1 MSSSKIE
8 SNKLLKSLHIDYFYE
23 ELEILKIADKNLTE
37 FKKAYEFSRS
47 IATISLDENYLKNNT
62 VIFFLDHF
70 KIKSKNL
77 KFYSL
82 QEIINKIETLTS
94 KIFIN
99 NFLPYLVPI
108 LIEFRKWYILEKI
121 AHRNPK
127 INIDYKLER
136 IVRLQREKRLLGK
149 NSSEIEKGFEDIL
162 SINKELFGKKP
173 HRNGYASEL
182 KECLKKYK
190 KVTLKSLY
198 NTIEK
203 INPSPSKRQQK
214 ILLYNIIEVINIHII
229 LILKKQKTIL
239 QNITVRMKFK
249 YRKINSLLR

>member
-1 MSSSKIE
+1 MSSTEID
-8 SNKLLKSLHIDYFYE
+8 SNKFLKSLHIDYFCK
-23 ELEILKIADKNLTE
+23 ELEILKNADKNLTE

-47 IATISLDENYLKNNT
+47 IATISLDEDYLKNNT

-70 KIKSKNL
+70 KIEPKNL

-82 QEIINKIETLTS
+82 HEIINKIETVTS
-94 KIFIN
+94 EIFIN

-108 LIEFRKWYILEKI
+108 LIEFRKWHILEKI
-121 AHRNPK
+121 ALKNSS

-136 IVRLQREKRLLGK
+136 IVRLQREKRLVGK

-162 SINKELFGKKP
+162 SINQDFFGKKP
-173 HRNGYASEL
+173 HKNGYASEV
-182 KECLKKYK
+182 KECIKKYK

-214 ILLYNIIEVINIHII
+214 ILLYNIIDVINIYPYYT
-229 LILKKQKTIL
+229 QKTEDDIA
-239 QNITVRMKFK
+239 KYHSEDEFK

>member
-1 MSSSKIE
+1 MSSPKID
-8 SNKLLKSLHIDYFYE
+8 SNKLLKSLHIDHFYK

-47 IATISLDENYLKNNT
+47 IATISVDENYLKNNT

-70 KIKSKNL
+70 KIKPKNL

-82 QEIINKIETLTS
+82 HEIINKIETVTS
-94 KIFIN
+94 EIFIK
-99 NFLPYLVPI
+99 NFLPYLIPI

-121 AHRNPK
+121 AHINSS

-149 NSSEIEKGFEDIL
+149 NRSEIEKGFEYIL
-162 SINKELFGKKP
+162 SINQDFFGKNLHK
-173 HRNGYASEL
+173 NGYASEV
-182 KECLKKYK
+182 KECIKKYK

-214 ILLYNIIEVINIHII
+214 ILLYNIIEVINIYPYYT
-229 LILKKQKTIL
+229 QKTEDDIA
-239 QNITVRMKFK
+239 KYHSEDEFK

>member
-1 MSSSKIE
+1 MSSTEIDY
-8 SNKLLKSLHIDYFYE
+8 NKFLKSIHIDHFYK

-47 IATISLDENYLKNNT
+47 IATISLGENYLKNNT

-70 KIKSKNL
+70 KIEPKNL
-77 KFYSL
+77 MFYSL
-82 QEIINKIETLTS
+82 HEIINKIETVTS
-94 KIFIN
+94 KIFTN
-99 NFLPYLVPI
+99 NFLPYLIPI
-108 LIEFRKWYILEKI
+108 LIEFRKWHILEKI
-121 AHRNPK
+121 ALKNPNIK
-127 INIDYKLER
+127 IDYKLDR
-136 IVRLQREKRLLGK
+136 IVRLQREQRLLGK

-162 SINKELFGKKP
+162 LINQDLFGKKT
-173 HRNGYASEL
+173 HKNGHASEL
-182 KECLKKYK
+182 KEGIKKYK

-214 ILLYNIIEVINIHII
+214 ILLYNIIEVINIHPYYT
-229 LILKKQKTIL
+229 QKTED
-239 QNITVRMKFK
+239 NIAKYHSEDEFK

>member
-1 MSSSKIE
+1 MSSPKID
-8 SNKLLKSLHIDYFYE
+8 SNKFLKSLHIDHFYK

-47 IATISLDENYLKNNT
+47 IAAISLGENYLKNNT

-70 KIKSKNL
+70 KIEPKNL
-77 KFYSL
+77 KLFSL
-82 QEIINKIETLTS
+82 HVIINKIETLTS
-94 KIFIN
+94 KIFTN

-121 AHRNPK
+121 AHINSS

-162 SINKELFGKKP
+162 SINQDFFGKNP
-173 HRNGYASEL
+173 HKNGYASEV
-182 KECLKKYK
+182 KECIKKYK

-214 ILLYNIIEVINIHII
+214 ILLYNIIEVINIYPYYT
-229 LILKKQKTIL
+229 QKTEDDIA
-239 QNITVRMKFK
+239 KYHSEDEFK

>member
-1 MSSSKIE
+1 MSFSEID
-8 SNKLLKSLHIDYFYE
+8 SNKFLKSLHIDHFYK

-47 IATISLDENYLKNNT
+47 IASISLGENYLKSNT

-70 KIKSKNL
+70 KIEPKNL

-82 QEIINKIETLTS
+82 YEIINKIETLTS

-99 NFLPYLVPI
+99 NFLPYLIPI
-108 LIEFRKWYILEKI
+108 LIEFRKWYLLEKI
-121 AHRNPK
+121 ALKNSS

-162 SINKELFGKKP
+162 SINQDLFGKKP
-173 HRNGYASEL
+173 HKNGYASEV
-182 KECLKKYK
+182 KECIKKYK

-214 ILLYNIIEVINIHII
+214 ILLYNIIEVINIYPYYI
-229 LILKKQKTIL
+229 QKTEDDIA
-239 QNITVRMKFK
+239 KFHSEDEFK

>member
-1 MSSSKIE
+1 MSSTKID
-8 SNKLLKSLHIDYFYE
+8 SNKLLKSLHIDHFYK
-23 ELEILKIADKNLTE
+23 ELEILKNPDKNLTE

-70 KIKSKNL
+70 KIEPKNL
-77 KFYSL
+77 KLFSL
-82 QEIINKIETLTS
+82 QEIINKIETVTS

-99 NFLPYLVPI
+99 NFLPYLIPI

-121 AHRNPK
+121 AHLNSSNK
-127 INIDYKLER
+127 IDYKLER

-162 SINKELFGKKP
+162 SINQDLFGKKP
-173 HRNGYASEL
+173 HKNGYASDV
-182 KECLKKYK
+182 KECIKKYK
-190 KVTLKSLY
+190 KITLKSLY

-214 ILLYNIIEVINIHII
+214 ILLYNIIEVINIYPYYI
-229 LILKKQKTIL
+229 QKTEDDIA
-239 QNITVRMKFK
+239 KYHSEDEFK